1 MVSGWG
7 KPLAYYTDAGE
18 LALFTDLYELTMAA
32 SYFENRMFA
41 PATFSLYIREYP
53 PNRAYFVAAGIQEV
67 IKYLYHLRFTD
78 SDLRYL
84 AGLKIFKSDFLD
96 FLREFRFTGEVR
108 AIPEGRVFFVNE
120 PIMEVTAPIIQ
131 AQLFETFILNAVG
144 FETILATK
152 ASRCFYA
159 ARGRVCVD
167 FSFRRTQGFDAGMKV
182 ARACYITGFASTS
195 NVLAGK
201 SFGLPVT
208 GTMAHSYIESF
219 PGELEAFRAFA
230 AAFPDNTT
238 LLIDTYDTIAGAYKA
253 VQVAKEMEARGHR
266 LRAVRLDSGDVEAL
280 SKEVRRILDEAGLDY
295 VRIFVSGAMDEY
307 RIDELLRAGAPIDG
321 FGVGTKMGVS
331 ADAPWVDIVYKL
343 VKYNGRPVLKLSPGK
358 QTLADEKQVFR
369 IRDGSGRFVKDVIG
383 LRDEEPPAPGAEPLL
398 VQVMAGGEPVVDPAP
413 LEKVRETF
421 LADFAALDDR
431 YKAIYDPEIYPVE
444 LSPRLRARQAEV
456 IEQVRRKELA
466 AAGPEP
472 REGGAT

>member
-1 MVSGWG
+1 LGRNWG
-7 KPLAYYTDAGE
+7 KPLHYTDPGQF
-18 LALFTDLYELTMAA
+18 ALFTDLYELTMAA

-78 SDLRYL
+78 DDLRYL
-84 AGLKIFKSDFLD
+84 ASLGLFKADFLD

-108 AIPEGRVFFVNE
+108 AIPEGRIFFVNE
-120 PIMEVTAPIIQ
+120 PILEVTAPIIQ

-144 FETILATK
+144 FETLLATK

-195 NVLAGK
+195 NMLAGK
-201 SFGLPVT
+201 AFGIPVV

-219 PGELEAFRAFA
+219 PSELDAFRAFA
-230 AAFPDNTT
+230 ELFPNNTT
-238 LLIDTYDTIAGAYKA
+238 LLVDTYDTLAGARKA
-253 VQVAKEMEARGHR
+253 VLVAKELEARGYR
-266 LRAVRLDSGDVEAL
+266 LRAVRLDSGDIETLA
-280 SKEVRRILDEAGLDY
+280 KEVRRILDEAGLGY

-343 VKYNGRPVLKLSPGK
+343 VKYDGRPVLKLSPGK

-369 IRDGSGRFVKDVIG
+369 LRNSSGKFVKDIIA
-383 LRDEEPPAPGAEPLL
+383 LRDEEPPEASAEALL
-398 VQVMAGGEPVVDPAP
+398 VPMMVGGEPLTDPTP
-413 LEKVRETF
+413 LEKVREAF

-431 YKAIYDPEIYPVE
+431 HKALYDPQPYPVE
-444 LSPRLRARQAEV
+444 LSPGLAARQAEV
-456 IEQVRRKELA
+456 TEQVRRKEV
-466 AAGPEP
+466 AAGRPEP
-472 REGGAT
+472 AEGGRA

>member
-1 MVSGWG
+1 MVPGWD
-7 KPLAYYTDAGE
+7 KPLAYYAAAGK
-18 LALFTDLYELTMAA
+18 LALFTDLYELTMGA

-53 PNRAYFVAAGIQEV
+53 PNRAYFVAGGIQEV

-78 SDLRYL
+78 DDLRYL
-84 AGLKIFKSDFLD
+84 ASLKLFKSDFLD

-108 AIPEGRVFFVNE
+108 AIPEGRIFFVNE

-144 FETILATK
+144 FETLLATK
-152 ASRCFYA
+152 AARCFYA
-159 ARGRVCVD
+159 ARGRVCID

-182 ARACYITGFASTS
+182 ARACYIAGFAATS

-201 SFGLPVT
+201 SFGMAVT

-230 AAFPDNTT
+230 ASFPENTT

-253 VQVAKEMEARGHR
+253 VQVAKELEARGHR
-266 LRAVRLDSGDVEAL
+266 LRAVRLDSGNLETLA
-280 SKEVRRILDEAGLDY
+280 KEVRRILDEAGLNY
-295 VRIFVSGAMDEY
+295 VRIFASGAMDEY

-321 FGVGTKMGVS
+321 FGVGTKLGVS

-343 VKYNGRPVLKLSPGK
+343 VKYDGRPVLKLSPGK
-358 QTLADEKQVFR
+358 QTLADEKQVYR
-369 IRDGSGRFVKDVIG
+369 LRDAAGKFVKDIIA
-383 LRDEEPPAPGAEPLL
+383 LRAEGPPVPGAEPLL
-398 VQVMAGGEPVVDPAP
+398 VRLMAGGEPVVDPAP

-431 YKAIYDPEIYPVE
+431 HKAIYDPEPYPVE
-444 LSPRLRARQAEV
+444 LSPGLQARQAEL
-456 IEQVRRKELA
+456 IEQVRRKEVT
-466 AAGPEP
+466 AGLRPED
-472 REGGAT
+472 GGSA